1 MPPTQPDC
9 AVGRDVNMIKYST
22 IIIIA
27 LIVFIGSQ
35 MLYTVNEYE
44 TAIKFRLGE
53 IIESD
58 IQPGLRVKAPFINN
72 VRRFDRRIL
81 PMDMPT
87 EQLNTVEQ
95 EYLEVDY
102 FVNWRIADVDNY
114 YVSTRGDEML
124 ARNRISQVIRDRL
137 RDEFAQRT
145 LTQVVAL
152 DRGELMDRLTQSVND
167 RAGDL
172 GINIV
177 DLRIKRIEL
186 SNDVLDAVF
195 TRMETE
201 RKELA
206 NERRSLGRE
215 QAERIRSE
223 ADRQARVIL
232 AEADRDAEKLRG
244 EGDAEATTLYAEA
257 FDQDREFYRFNR
269 SLNAYRNAFSSGQ
282 DTLVLDPNSEF
293 FDYFG
298 NQNPRAD
305 SNGRR

>member
-1 MPPTQPDC
+1 
-9 AVGRDVNMIKYST
+9 MIKYST

-53 IIESD
+53 IIESE

-298 NQNPRAD
+298 SQNPRTD
-305 SNGRR
+305 NNGRR

>member
-1 MPPTQPDC
+1 
-9 AVGRDVNMIKYST
+9 MIKYST
-22 IIIIA
+22 IIITA

-298 NQNPRAD
+298 NQSPRAD
-305 SNGRR
+305 SNGLR

>member
-1 MPPTQPDC
+1 ML
-9 AVGRDVNMIKYST
+9 KYGS
-22 IIIIA
+22 IVLAA
-27 LIVFIGSQ
+27 LLVFIGSQ
-35 MLYTVNEYE
+35 MLYTVKEYE
-44 TAIKFRLGE
+44 TAIKFRLGQ
-53 IIESD
+53 IIDSD

-72 VRRFDRRIL
+72 IRQFDRRIL
-81 PMDMPT
+81 PMDMVT

-95 EYLEVDY
+95 EYLDVDY
-102 FVNWRIADVDNY
+102 FVNWRIADVGAY
-114 YVSTRGDEML
+114 YISTRGDELL
-124 ARNRISQVIRDRL
+124 AKNRISQVIRDRL

-152 DRGELMDRLTQSVND
+152 DRGELMDKLTQSVNE

-186 SNDVLDAVF
+186 NNEVLESVF
-195 TRMETE
+195 TRMQTE

-215 QAERIRSE
+215 EAERIRSE

-244 EGDAEATTLYAEA
+244 EGDALATTLYADA
-257 FDQDREFYRFNR
+257 FNQDREFYRFNR

-282 DTLVLDPNSEF
+282 DMLVVDPSSEF

-298 NQNPRAD
+298 DQSPRT
-305 SNGRR
+305 NGTARQ

>member
-1 MPPTQPDC
+1 ML
-9 AVGRDVNMIKYST
+9 KYGS
-22 IIIIA
+22 IVLAA
-27 LIVFIGSQ
+27 LLVFIGSQ
-35 MLYTVNEYE
+35 MLYTVKEYE
-44 TAIKFRLGE
+44 TAIKFRLGQ
-53 IIESD
+53 IIDSD

-72 VRRFDRRIL
+72 IRQFDRRIL
-81 PMDMPT
+81 PMDMVT

-95 EYLEVDY
+95 EYLDVDY
-102 FVNWRIADVDNY
+102 FVNWRIADVGAY
-114 YVSTRGDEML
+114 YISTRGDELM
-124 ARNRISQVIRDRL
+124 AKNRISQVIRDRL

-152 DRGELMDRLTQSVND
+152 DRGELMDKLTQSVNE

-186 SNDVLDAVF
+186 NNEVLESVF
-195 TRMETE
+195 TRMQTE

-215 QAERIRSE
+215 EAERIRSE

-244 EGDAEATTLYAEA
+244 EGDALATTLYADA
-257 FDQDREFYRFNR
+257 FNQDREFYRFNR

-282 DTLVLDPNSEF
+282 DMLVVDPNSEF

-298 NQNPRAD
+298 DQSPRT
-305 SNGRR
+305 NGTARQ

>member
-1 MPPTQPDC
+1 
-9 AVGRDVNMIKYST
+9 MIKYST

>member
-1 MPPTQPDC
+1 
-9 AVGRDVNMIKYST
+9 MIKYST
-22 IIIIA
+22 IIITA

-298 NQNPRAD
+298 NQSPRAD

>member
-1 MPPTQPDC
+1 ML
-9 AVGRDVNMIKYST
+9 KYGS
-22 IIIIA
+22 IVLAA
-27 LIVFIGSQ
+27 LLVFVGSQ
-35 MLYTVNEYE
+35 MLYTVKEYE
-44 TAIKFRLGE
+44 TAIKFRLGQ
-53 IIESD
+53 IIDSD

-81 PMDMPT
+81 PMDMAT

-95 EYLEVDY
+95 EYLDVDY
-102 FVNWRIADVDNY
+102 FVNWRIADVGAY
-114 YVSTRGDEML
+114 YISTRGDELL
-124 ARNRISQVIRDRL
+124 AKNRISQVIRDRL
-137 RDEFAQRT
+137 RGEFAQRT

-152 DRGELMDRLTQSVND
+152 DRGELMDKLTQSVNE

-186 SNDVLDAVF
+186 NNEVLESVF
-195 TRMETE
+195 TRMQTE

-215 QAERIRSE
+215 EAERIRSE

-244 EGDAEATTLYAEA
+244 EGDALATTLYADA
-257 FDQDREFYRFNR
+257 FNQDREFYRFNR

-282 DTLVLDPNSEF
+282 DMLVVDPNSEF

-298 NQNPRAD
+298 DQSPRT
-305 SNGRR
+305 NGTARQ

>member
-1 MPPTQPDC
+1 ML
-9 AVGRDVNMIKYST
+9 KYGS
-22 IIIIA
+22 IVLAA
-27 LIVFIGSQ
+27 LLVFIGSQ
-35 MLYTVNEYE
+35 MLYTVKEYE
-44 TAIKFRLGE
+44 TAIKFRLGQ
-53 IIESD
+53 IIDSD

-72 VRRFDRRIL
+72 IRQFDRRIL
-81 PMDMPT
+81 PMDMAT

-95 EYLEVDY
+95 EYLDVDY
-102 FVNWRIADVDNY
+102 FVNWRIADVGAY
-114 YVSTRGDEML
+114 YISTRGDELL
-124 ARNRISQVIRDRL
+124 AKNRISQVIRDRL

-152 DRGELMDRLTQSVND
+152 DRGELMDKLTQSVNE

-186 SNDVLDAVF
+186 NNEVLESVF
-195 TRMETE
+195 TRMQTE

-215 QAERIRSE
+215 EAERIRSE

-244 EGDAEATTLYAEA
+244 EGDALATTLYADA
-257 FDQDREFYRFNR
+257 FNQDREFYRFNR

-282 DTLVLDPNSEF
+282 DMLVVDPNSEF

-298 NQNPRAD
+298 DQSPRT
-305 SNGRR
+305 NGTARQ

>member
-1 MPPTQPDC
+1 
-9 AVGRDVNMIKYST
+9 MIKYST

-53 IIESD
+53 IIQSD

-244 EGDAEATTLYAEA
+244 EGDAEATSLYAEA

-298 NQNPRAD
+298 NQSPRAD

>member
-1 MPPTQPDC
+1 
-9 AVGRDVNMIKYST
+9 
-22 IIIIA
+22 
-27 LIVFIGSQ
+27 
-35 MLYTVNEYE
+35 
-44 TAIKFRLGE
+44 
-53 IIESD
+53 
-58 IQPGLRVKAPFINN
+58 
-72 VRRFDRRIL
+72 
-81 PMDMPT
+81 MDMVT

-95 EYLEVDY
+95 EYLDVDY
-102 FVNWRIADVDNY
+102 FVNWRIADVGAY
-114 YVSTRGDEML
+114 YISTRGDELL
-124 ARNRISQVIRDRL
+124 AKNRISQVIRDRL

-152 DRGELMDRLTQSVND
+152 DRGELMDKLTQSVNE

-186 SNDVLDAVF
+186 NNEVLESVF
-195 TRMETE
+195 TRMQTE

-215 QAERIRSE
+215 EAERIRSE

-244 EGDAEATTLYAEA
+244 EGDALATTLYADA
-257 FDQDREFYRFNR
+257 FNQDREFYRFNR

-282 DTLVLDPNSEF
+282 DMLVVDPNSEF

-298 NQNPRAD
+298 DQSPRT
-305 SNGRR
+305 NGTARQ